1 MDTKSIKDHL
11 GIAIDIILGV
21 AIAAFIIV
29 LLLFIK
35 SIISRRRDENSNGQN
50 EEDIEMGN
58 NNT

>member
-1 MDTKSIKDHL
+1 MDTKSIKDPL
-11 GIAIDIILGV
+11 GMALNVILGV

-35 SIISRRRDENSNGQN
+35 SIISRRRNENSNGQN
-50 EEDIEMGN
+50 DENIEMGN